1 MGFAS
6 FLRLNNILL
15 YVWPTFF
22 FKKTSFSRG
31 EKIRPK
37 SLECCER
44 TVKEESSNKVERLR
58 LEKNQERVRA
68 GNQVKTTF

>member
-1 MGFAS
+1 M
-6 FLRLNNILL
+6 
-15 YVWPTFF
+15 VKVF

-44 TVKEESSNKVERLR
+44 TVKEESSLSI
-58 LEKNQERVRA
+58 LLIPVRK
-68 GNQVKTTF
+68 QV